1 MPEKHFCQ
9 IKISPGIG
17 EKCLPVFILFI
28 GDSRCKNNILCRKRN
43 REEIDI
49 GLIPKIEI
57 ILVPKD

>member
-17 EKCLPVFILFI
+17 EKCLPVFILSI
-28 GDSRCKNNILCRKRN
+28 EDSRCKNNILGRKRN

-49 GLIPKIEI
+49 GL
-57 ILVPKD
+57 VPKVLIMLVTKD